1 VTAGAGGT
9 WTPTKALNDGTHDFT
24 VVATDS
30 VGNQS
35 VVSDDYSVTIVTTPP
50 AQPTLDTVYDNFPSG
65 TGNLTNGQLTN
76 DSSPTLNGTG
86 VNGTTIHILD
96 NGSPVGTAIVTNG
109 TWSFTPTVPLGEGVH
124 NLRVYASDNANT
136 STTTPAFAITVDAT
150 PPANPVVTGVLDDG

>member
-1 VTAGAGGT
+1 
-9 WTPTKALNDGTHDFT
+9 
-24 VVATDS
+24 
-30 VGNQS
+30 
-35 VVSDDYSVTIVTTPP
+35 VTIVTTPP

-109 TWSFTPTVPLGEGVH
+109 TWSFTPTVPLGEGV
-124 NLRVYASDNANT
+124 
-136 STTTPAFAITVDAT
+136 
-150 PPANPVVTGVLDDG
+150 